1 MASITTAKIT
11 ERRTFYP
18 EFKPYFTGFLNVGR
32 PELNHQIYYEKS
44 GNPDGIPVL
53 VSHGGPGGG
62 VQDYYRQYFDKNI
75 WHIIMFDQRGAGK
88 STPWAS
94 LEDNT
99 TWHTVSDMEEIRKKL
114 GIEKWALFG
123 GSWGA
128 CISLA
133 YAQTHPTRCLG
144 LILRGIFTLRRTELE
159 WFYQKGSG
167 GNENIFPDQMELL
180 AAEIPLAEQGD
191 MMGAYYRR
199 LTGKDEKE
207 KLKCAHAWSKY
218 EMATSKLFVSQDY
231 IKRAEDSKF
240 AIAFA
245 RIETHYFVHGGWF
258 KYDGQ
263 LINEADILEKNNI
276 PGIVVQGR
284 YDCVCP
290 MKSAY
295 ELQKKWQKSQ
305 LVVVP
310 DAGHSCKEPGI
321 ISELCNATDKMA
333 MIILE
338 DLKMMS

>member
-1 MASITTAKIT
+1 
-11 ERRTFYP
+11 
-18 EFKPYFTGFLNVGR
+18 
-32 PELNHQIYYEKS
+32 
-44 GNPDGIPVL
+44 
-53 VSHGGPGGG
+53 
-62 VQDYYRQYFDKNI
+62 
-75 WHIIMFDQRGAGK
+75 MFDQRGAGK

-338 DLKMMS
+338 DLKMS